1 MRPGFCGDGRM
12 FAILRSQRNKTVQ
25 LITQPWRL
33 HEYPPDVLKRGPW
46 KVVARGDEAR
56 LKVHYR
62 RALAREGYCV
72 VDAEASLYSPYELGQ
87 TLD

>member
-1 MRPGFCGDGRM
+1 M
-12 FAILRSQRNKTVQ
+12 FAILRSQTNKKVQ
-25 LITQPWRL
+25 LITQPWMLR
-33 HEYPPDVLKRGPW
+33 EYPPDVLKRGPW

-62 RALAREGYCV
+62 RALARDGYCV